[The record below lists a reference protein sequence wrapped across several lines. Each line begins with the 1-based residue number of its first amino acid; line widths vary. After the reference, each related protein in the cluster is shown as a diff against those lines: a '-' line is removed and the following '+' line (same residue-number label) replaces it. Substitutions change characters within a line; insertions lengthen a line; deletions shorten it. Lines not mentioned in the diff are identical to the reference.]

1 MAFFDLKTFPQPL
14 TAREE
19 REYLKR
25 YKEGDREARNVLINR
40 NMRLVAHV
48 IKKYQG
54 SDYEMEDLL
63 SVGTI
68 GLIKAVNTY
77 NMNKGSRLA
86 TYAAKCV
93 ENEILMLFRAGKK
106 FSREVSIYDPI
117 GTDKDG
123 ETVSLMDILETE
135 GKEAIEQIILKQDVK
150 DLYAAYEKELKE
162 TEKAVIRMRYGLF
175 GSREHT
181 QREVA
186 KQLGISRSYVSR
198 IEKKAIE
205 KLRETFER
213 AGTEPQILRGQSHGR
228 NGTCNETDRKNGSGE

>member
-1 MAFFDLKTFPQPL
+1 MKTFPQPL

-19 REYLKR
+19 REYLER
-25 YKEGDREARNVLINR
+25 YKEGDQEARSILINR

-68 GLIKAVNTY
+68 GLIKAVNTFD
-77 NMNKGSRLA
+77 MDKGSRLA

-106 FSREVSIYDPI
+106 YSKEVSIYDPI

-123 ETVSLMDILETE
+123 ETVSLMDVLEAE
-135 GKEAIEQIILKQDVK
+135 GREAIDQVILKQDVRKLYKIYEEKLK
-150 DLYAAYEKELKE
+150 D
-162 TEKAVIRMRYGLF
+162 TEKTVIRMRYGLF
-175 GSREHT
+175 GTKEHT
-181 QREVA
+181 QREIA
-186 KQLGISRSYVSR
+186 KSLGISRSYVSR
-198 IEKKAIE
+198 IEKRAIE
-205 KLRETFER
+205 KLREEF
-213 AGTEPQILRGQSHGR
+213 I
-228 NGTCNETDRKNGSGE
+228 